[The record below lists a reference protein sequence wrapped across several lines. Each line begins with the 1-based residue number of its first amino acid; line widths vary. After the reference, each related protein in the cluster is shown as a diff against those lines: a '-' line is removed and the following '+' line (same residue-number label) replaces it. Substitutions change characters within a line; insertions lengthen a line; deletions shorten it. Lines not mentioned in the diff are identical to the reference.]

1 MFIDGH
7 KCKSMIGKPKLFF
20 IEACRG
26 TRHQT
31 QHLISHPYSFQQDS
45 FETDGEEDENEGIE
59 INGIRYPHMSW
70 FLIFHSTIKGFVS
83 NRDPVQGS
91 IFIQELCKELNKK
104 WLVFDV
110 SRIAASVNKK
120 VMEGYEQ
127 IQAPVFENQLGPT
140 FFNVGHLNR

>member
-1 MFIDGH
+1 M
-7 KCKSMIGKPKLFF
+7 
-20 IEACRG
+20 E
-26 TRHQT
+26 
-31 QHLISHPYSFQQDS
+31 QDA
-45 FETDGEEDENEGIE
+45 FETDGEDDEGKKLEVDGIKF
-59 INGIRYPHMSW
+59 PHKSW
-70 FLIFHSTIKGFVS
+70 FLVFHSTIKGFIS
-83 NRDPVQGS
+83 NRDPNRGS

-140 FFNVGHLNR
+140 FFNVGNLNR